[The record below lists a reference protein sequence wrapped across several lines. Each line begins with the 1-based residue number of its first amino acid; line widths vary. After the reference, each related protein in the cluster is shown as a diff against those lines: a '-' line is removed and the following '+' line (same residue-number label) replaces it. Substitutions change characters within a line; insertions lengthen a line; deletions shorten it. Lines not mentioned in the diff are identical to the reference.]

1 MAEKSWQV
9 MHMNV
14 MKGITTAQSNEHQRN
29 WTESGWK
36 HAIDKGNYD
45 RQRERL
51 NFEIVKGGKV
61 RPVNKDKSIPER
73 MAENLAGRGI
83 KDPNSDLAEPKFRTV
98 VDFILGGSKFQM
110 RQLAFGDQAVPVTIP
125 PMLRFNEDR
134 K

>member
-1 MAEKSWQV
+1 MAEKSWQA

-36 HAIDKGNYD
+36 HAIGKGTYD

-98 VDFILGGSKFQM
+98 VDFILGGSKFQ
-110 RQLAFGDQAVPVTIP
+110 I
-125 PMLRFNEDR
+125 DR
-134 K
+134 KSTRLNSSHNA

>member
-36 HAIDKGNYD
+36 HPIDKGTYD

-61 RPVNKDKSIPER
+61 RPINKDKSIPER
-73 MAENLAGRGI
+73 MTENLALRGI
-83 KDPNSDLAEPKFRTV
+83 
-98 VDFILGGSKFQM
+98 
-110 RQLAFGDQAVPVTIP
+110 
-125 PMLRFNEDR
+125 
-134 K
+134 

>member
-36 HAIDKGNYD
+36 HAIEKGTYD

-51 NFEIVKGGKV
+51 NFEIVKGDKV

-73 MAENLAGRGI
+73 MAENLALRGI
-83 KDPNSDLAEPKFRTV
+83 KDPNEGLAEPKIPHSCGFHIGWLERTNAAACFWRPGCCVWFR
-98 VDFILGGSKFQM
+98 
-110 RQLAFGDQAVPVTIP
+110 
-125 PMLRFNEDR
+125 
-134 K
+134 